1 MIVIPFYRLVDHGIL
16 FAQVDAADNTKKKT
30 GQIFS
35 ALLPVLDRPR
45 YSTGPMIPPPPVK
58 TNKPK
63 RQGIPK
69 ETDANLSR
77 WKTDA
82 NLSR

>member
-1 MIVIPFYRLVDHGIL
+1 
-16 FAQVDAADNTKKKT
+16 
-30 GQIFS
+30 
-35 ALLPVLDRPR
+35 VLDRPR